1 MVNGFIFLGVHY
13 SCKVRF
19 LIWFSRKINSGAYLW
34 SDDYKVFELAVTPI
48 TQSDIILRQIIFL
61 TLIFVMT
68 FKAFF
73 LFSLA
78 VGMTAM
84 RTSLIDVA
92 LYVTMYVLAFMSVSS
107 SDTEPPRIVVGIFTS
122 SKYTAVFEEM
132 LKNQT
137 NVRWVDS
144 VCNFFLQDH

>member
-1 MVNGFIFLGVHY
+1 
-13 SCKVRF
+13 
-19 LIWFSRKINSGAYLW
+19 
-34 SDDYKVFELAVTPI
+34 
-48 TQSDIILRQIIFL
+48 
-61 TLIFVMT
+61 
-68 FKAFF
+68 
-73 LFSLA
+73 
-78 VGMTAM
+78 M

-137 NVRWVDS
+137 NVR
-144 VCNFFLQDH
+144 